1 MIDFEYELNKIL
13 KDDPLDILKIKQKN
27 IKSLDQRLI
36 DSFDEINL
44 FIDKNQREPSD
55 SKDINERKLYIR
67 LKELKKDFEKITVL
81 REFDK
86 HNLFKKAKSIKTVDD
101 ILENDVLGLLDD
113 DPENIFNIKNIPKI
127 GDREKADFIARRK
140 PCKNFSKYEEK
151 FKEVQKEIKTG
162 DRKLL
167 LFKESHLQEGRY
179 YVLDG
184 ILSFLESIEKPKIKI
199 FKDKTQGSRKR
210 LDARIRCIFE
220 NGLESNMYLRSFQ
233 KELYNNGSTV
243 IQSNEDDL
251 KQFNEGFSNIN
262 HNDKESGYIYVL
274 SSLSEKIEIQSI
286 KNLYKIGYCTST
298 VEKRIEN
305 SEKETTFLMS
315 GVKIVSAYKT
325 FNLNPQKFENI
336 IHNFFSERCLDIKV
350 SDLNG
355 KLKKP
360 KEWYIVPIR
369 IIEEAIQLIINN
381 EIQNYK
387 FDHINDKIIKI

>member
-27 IKSLDQRLI
+27 IKSLDQRLK

-44 FIDKNQREPSD
+44 FIDNNHREPSE
-55 SKDINERKLYIR
+55 SKDINERKLYTR
-67 LKELKKDFEKITVL
+67 LKELKKDFEKITAL
-81 REFDK
+81 RDFDK

-140 PCKNFSKYEEK
+140 PCKNFSKYEAN
-151 FKEVQKEIKTG
+151 FKEVQKEIKNG
-162 DRKLL
+162 ERKLL

-184 ILSFLESIEKPKIKI
+184 ILAFLESIEKPKIKI

-251 KQFNEGFSNIN
+251 KQFNEGFSNVDL
-262 HNDKESGYIYVL
+262 NDKESGYIYVL
-274 SSLSEKIEIQSI
+274 SSSSEKIEIKSI
-286 KNLYKIGYCTST
+286 KNLYKIGYCTSS

-336 IHNFFSERCLDIKV
+336 IHNFFSDRCLDIKV
-350 SDLNG
+350 ADLNG
-355 KLKKP
+355 TLKKP

-381 EIQNYK
+381 QIQNYR

>member
-81 REFDK
+81 RDFDK

-179 YVLDG
+179 YV
-184 ILSFLESIEKPKIKI
+184 SSKI
-199 FKDKTQGSRKR
+199 TV
-210 LDARIRCIFE
+210 
-220 NGLESNMYLRSFQ
+220 FQ
-233 KELYNNGSTV
+233 S
-243 IQSNEDDL
+243 
-251 KQFNEGFSNIN
+251 
-262 HNDKESGYIYVL
+262 
-274 SSLSEKIEIQSI
+274 
-286 KNLYKIGYCTST
+286 
-298 VEKRIEN
+298 
-305 SEKETTFLMS
+305 M
-315 GVKIVSAYKT
+315 
-325 FNLNPQKFENI
+325 
-336 IHNFFSERCLDIKV
+336 
-350 SDLNG
+350 
-355 KLKKP
+355 
-360 KEWYIVPIR
+360 
-369 IIEEAIQLIINN
+369 
-381 EIQNYK
+381 
-387 FDHINDKIIKI
+387 

>member
-27 IKSLDQRLI
+27 IKSLDQRLK

-44 FIDKNQREPSD
+44 FIDNNHREPSE
-55 SKDINERKLYIR
+55 SKDINERKLYTR
-67 LKELKKDFEKITVL
+67 LKELKKDFEKITAL
-81 REFDK
+81 RDFDK
-86 HNLFKKAKSIKTVDD
+86 HNLFKKVKSIKTVDD

-140 PCKNFSKYEEK
+140 PCKNFSKYEAN
-151 FKEVQKEIKTG
+151 FKVVQKEIKNG
-162 DRKLL
+162 ERKLL

-184 ILSFLESIEKPKIKI
+184 ILAFLESIEKPKIKI

-251 KQFNEGFSNIN
+251 KQFNEGFSNVDL
-262 HNDKESGYIYVL
+262 NDKESGYIYVL
-274 SSLSEKIEIQSI
+274 SSSSEKIEIKSI
-286 KNLYKIGYCTST
+286 KNLYKIGYCTSS

-336 IHNFFSERCLDIKV
+336 IHNFFSDRCLDIKV
-350 SDLNG
+350 ADLNG
-355 KLKKP
+355 TLKKP

-381 EIQNYK
+381 QIQNYR

>member
-81 REFDK
+81 RDFDK

>member
-1 MIDFEYELNKIL
+1 M
-13 KDDPLDILKIKQKN
+13 
-27 IKSLDQRLI
+27 
-36 DSFDEINL
+36 
-44 FIDKNQREPSD
+44 
-55 SKDINERKLYIR
+55 
-67 LKELKKDFEKITVL
+67 
-81 REFDK
+81 
-86 HNLFKKAKSIKTVDD
+86 
-101 ILENDVLGLLDD
+101 
-113 DPENIFNIKNIPKI
+113 
-127 GDREKADFIARRK
+127 
-140 PCKNFSKYEEK
+140 
-151 FKEVQKEIKTG
+151 
-162 DRKLL
+162 
-167 LFKESHLQEGRY
+167 FKESHLQEGRY

-315 GVKIVSAYKT
+315 GVKIVLAYKT

>member
-27 IKSLDQRLI
+27 IKSLDQRLK

-44 FIDKNQREPSD
+44 FIDNNHREPSE

-67 LKELKKDFEKITVL
+67 LKELKKDFEKITAL
-81 REFDK
+81 RDFDK

-140 PCKNFSKYEEK
+140 PCKNFSKYEAN
-151 FKEVQKEIKTG
+151 FKEVQKEIKNG
-162 DRKLL
+162 ERKLL

-184 ILSFLESIEKPKIKI
+184 ILAFLESIEKPKIKI

-251 KQFNEGFSNIN
+251 KQFNEGFSNVDL
-262 HNDKESGYIYVL
+262 NDKESGYIYVL
-274 SSLSEKIEIQSI
+274 SSSSEKIE
-286 KNLYKIGYCTST
+286 
-298 VEKRIEN
+298 
-305 SEKETTFLMS
+305 
-315 GVKIVSAYKT
+315 
-325 FNLNPQKFENI
+325 
-336 IHNFFSERCLDIKV
+336 
-350 SDLNG
+350 
-355 KLKKP
+355 
-360 KEWYIVPIR
+360 
-369 IIEEAIQLIINN
+369 
-381 EIQNYK
+381 
-387 FDHINDKIIKI
+387 